1 MPNDNETKNNSSS
14 NKNRFKILIELAEA
28 VDAWRIFPRAFIS
41 IYIYMLWAT
50 TNWFMA
56 LTAPTVE
63 QAGLMSVITGIGAA
77 WFALYVQTGT
87 GKSNKN

>member
-1 MPNDNETKNNSSS
+1 MPDNNETKNNSSS

-50 TNWFMA
+50 TNWFMT

-77 WFALYVQTGT
+77 WFALYVQTG
-87 GKSNKN
+87 KSNKN